1 VPALAWIPF
10 LAACA
15 AAPTADVIRIEEG
28 AYQAAFDAAIEA
40 ARRIGLEPSLRDRRG
55 GVLETK
61 PALAPTILEPWRE
74 DGATSAARLEQTI
87 ALRRRIAR
95 FEFAPAASEADST
108 ERAPDVLGL
117 EAPPEDLTA
126 HGGALDLRVL
136 VVVEQAATPG
146 LRASTWGRS
155 LTTRTEIVA
164 PPNGESLEV
173 EIAASDRPALAP
185 LPWTAWTPVL
195 RDGDV
200 ERRLLADIAAALAA
214 AD

>member
-10 LAACA
+10 VAACA
-15 AAPTADVIRIEEG
+15 ASPTADVIRVEEG

-40 ARRIGLEPSLRDRRG
+40 ARRIGLEPSLRDRRS

-61 PALAPTILEPWRE
+61 PALAPTILEPWRQ

-108 ERAPDVLGL
+108 KPAPDVLGL
-117 EAPPEDLTA
+117 EAPLEDLTA
-126 HGGALDLRVL
+126 FAGALDLRIVVL
-136 VVVEQAATPG
+136 VEQAHTPG

-164 PPNGESLEV
+164 PRNGQSVALEV
-173 EIAASDRPALAP
+173 APSTLAP

-195 RDGDV
+195 RDRDV

-214 AD
+214 PE